1 MSSSSVAGGPTAA
14 HANPRQPRKRN
25 NVAGL
30 FPTSQPLS
38 AAAIFLT
45 DVDQSFNIRLP
56 ALLSSIN
63 YRRHIGTAYF
73 LRRNPQFAAPP
84 NRAAISMGFPRR
96 EIGVTFR

>member
-73 LRRNPQFAAPP
+73 LRRNPHNATCAVPETVP
-84 NRAAISMGFPRR
+84 VRFPLSLN
-96 EIGVTFR
+96 F